1 METNNK
7 QKSVAEVISLRG
19 TGKIYLPDN
28 AFEFVPQK
36 KGEPMQ
42 KDVKNQLKIVMKSE
56 YQNALPEQILP
67 KGVILA
73 NSERIQ

>member
-1 METNNK
+1 MEENNK

-19 TGKIYLPDN
+19 TCKIYLPDN

-42 KDVKNQLKIVMKSE
+42 KDVKNQLKKFHKIGVSE
-56 YQNALPEQILP
+56 HASGADFA
-67 KGVILA
+67 KRRDFGKF
-73 NSERIQ
+73 